1 MSNIKSIVTGIAI
14 SMLMATTAAVAQT
27 QQNAPGTGG
36 TSKPGMEASPGTES
50 GAATTPSHA
59 QPAPPVAPE
68 TSGSSTSQGSKVS
81 PVPAPDAST
90 MQGQQR
96 GAATGGS
103 MSGQSSQDESKV
115 PGLPGG
121 KSGPSHK

>member
-1 MSNIKSIVTGIAI
+1 MISTKGLVSGIAF
-14 SMLMATTAAVAQT
+14 SMLIAATAAVAQT

-50 GAATTPSHA
+50 GAATTPSNK
-59 QPAPPVAPE
+59 QPAPPIAPE
-68 TSGSSTSQGSKVS
+68 TSGSSQSRGSKVS

-96 GAATGGS
+96 GAASGGS

-115 PGLPGG
+115 PGLPGS
-121 KSGPSHK
+121 KSGPSKR